1 MSEDFK
7 ERMWVWVKM
16 KFYSIV
22 QRISGHKLIIDS
34 GVRLTPGNEGRS
46 CQGNGMHYD
55 VWGNI
60 IECCCDEYP
69 YMMCCLSDE
78 EARFHKNIFFEFYRK
93 TCRHCDNKI
102 CEFSPAYLWR
112 YPYKKL

>member
-1 MSEDFK
+1 MSENFK

-16 KFYSIV
+16 KFY
-22 QRISGHKLIIDS
+22 R
-34 GVRLTPGNEGRS
+34 E
-46 CQGNGMHYD
+46 
-55 VWGNI
+55 
-60 IECCCDEYP
+60 
-69 YMMCCLSDE
+69 
-78 EARFHKNIFFEFYRK
+78 